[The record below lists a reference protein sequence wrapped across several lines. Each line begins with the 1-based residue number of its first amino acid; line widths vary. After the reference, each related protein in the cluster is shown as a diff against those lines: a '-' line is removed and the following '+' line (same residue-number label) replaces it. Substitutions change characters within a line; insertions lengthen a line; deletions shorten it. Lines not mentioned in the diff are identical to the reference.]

1 MIGVAL
7 LFLAAQ
13 HPDLARAESLLAAGK
28 ASEAAQAAQRGVARR
43 PDDAAARMLLGRA
56 HFARPVVGRYAA
68 LAAFRTAA
76 RLAPRDPQPL
86 YWQMRVGFHLGSDE
100 GDRTAREA
108 ILAILALDPDYEDC
122 WDRLRELYGGP
133 DVWRRADRALALHG
147 DSPVALERRAE
158 LAIALEAPL
167 RAESLLARAAAQRP
181 PGVYAYALRAE
192 ASFVAGRDSAGH
204 AWYDSALAIAG
215 SDSTGVL
222 WDQAWLIASPEEG
235 ARYAATSTTDQRAFF
250 EAFWGRREPNLLT
263 PQNERIAEHYR
274 RRAEARRRYRLLH
287 PQRIVYR
294 SETARAL
301 AAVTAQEELAAI
313 ARRSP
318 EVIPGGAGEAAA
330 AASQVALLALPV
342 RDLQD
347 SALRLAFRA
356 RLGAQGLV
364 YVRYGEPDVRVSC
377 APDPL
382 RPLSPPDCVGS
393 ADAEGWLYWTGDGPL
408 SIGFA
413 GAAGEYF
420 RPVSRHQVEAARL
433 LLRTDRTTTP
443 APFVARA
450 WTAFFKSAVAGRTD
464 VYARA
469 TSGNTAVALW
479 DDAGTE
485 AARTAGSGVLRL
497 APFPGDYAWGLDVD
511 SVGVL
516 GRQRGRLRVPA
527 FTADL
532 AISSLVL
539 AASDTVVDRAGA
551 LVLMPPSLEYP
562 AAAALSA
569 YAEVYGLAVDSAGRC
584 RYRVRY
590 SFERERGA
598 VGRWFAGSPTVFE
611 FQREAFAAP
620 AVAER
625 IVIEPGRLPPGSYRV
640 TLSVTDLQRNVKT
653 ETAAILI
660 GVR

>member
-1 MIGVAL
+1 MIGLAL

-28 ASEAAQAAQRGVARR
+28 ASEAARVAERGVARR

-76 RLAPRDPQPL
+76 RLAPREPQPL

-100 GDRTAREA
+100 GDRIAREA

-133 DVWRRADRALALHG
+133 DVWRRADRALAVHG
-147 DSPVALERRAE
+147 AAPMALERRAE
-158 LAIALEAPL
+158 LAIALEAPQ
-167 RAESLLARAAAQRP
+167 RAESLLAQAAEGRP

-222 WDQAWLIASPEEG
+222 WDQAWLIASPEES
-235 ARYAATSTTDQRAFF
+235 ARYAATSTADQRAFF
-250 EAFWGRREPNLLT
+250 DAFWGRREPNLLT
-263 PQNERIAEHYR
+263 RENERIAEHYR

-287 PQRIVYR
+287 PQRMVYR

-301 AAVTAQEELAAI
+301 AAVSAQEELAAI

-318 EVIPGGAGEAAA
+318 EVIPGGGGEAAA
-330 AASQVALLALPV
+330 AASQVALLALPL

-364 YVRYGEPDVRVSC
+364 YVRYGEPDVRGTC

-382 RPLSPPDCVGS
+382 RPLAPPDCVGPT
-393 ADAEGWLYWTGDGPL
+393 DAEGWLYWTADGPL

-443 APFVARA
+443 APLAARA
-450 WTAFFKSAVAGRTD
+450 WSAFFRSALAGRTD
-464 VYARA
+464 VYTRA

-479 DDAGTE
+479 DDEGNE
-485 AARTAGSGVLRL
+485 AARAAGSGVLTL
-497 APFPGDYAWGLDVD
+497 TVFPGDYASGLDVD
-511 SVGVL
+511 SAGVL
-516 GRQRGRLRVPA
+516 GRLRGPLRVPA
-527 FTADL
+527 FEAGF
-532 AISSLVL
+532 AISSLAL
-539 AASDTVVDRAGA
+539 ATSDTVLNRGTA
-551 LVLMPPSLEYP
+551 LASMPASLEYP
-562 AAAALSA
+562 VGSPLSA
-569 YAEVYGLAVDSAGRC
+569 YAEVYGLTADSVGRA
-584 RYRVRY
+584 RYHVRY
-590 SFERERGA
+590 SFERVRGA
-598 VGRWFAGSPTVFE
+598 LGRWFTGGPTVLEFE
-611 FQREAFAAP
+611 REVLAAP
-620 AVAER
+620 TVAEG
-625 IVIEPGRLPPGSYRV
+625 IVIEPGRLPAGRYRV
-640 TLSVTDLQRNVKT
+640 TLAVTDLLRNVKS
-653 ETAAILI
+653 EAAAIHIQL
-660 GVR
+660 R